1 MKVNKILL
9 ALAFIL
15 TGGTAWA
22 QGSLEDYQRAY
33 SMRQKYGMD
42 KVLNLNVMPQW
53 IEGTHSFWYL
63 QQTPQ
68 GRNYLLVDADKKGN
82 IGTAFSYII
91 QTY

>member
-42 KVLNLNVMPQW
+42 KVLNLNVMPQC
-53 IEGTHSFWYL
+53 IEGTHSFWY
-63 QQTPQ
+63 QAYQEFQ
-68 GRNYLLVDADKKGN
+68 
-82 IGTAFSYII
+82 
-91 QTY
+91 